1 MRIASRLLA
10 LFLLLPLAALAQGK
24 TVKIGVLN
32 DQSGLYADL
41 GGQGSVAAAKMAA
54 KRVDLMVANDVT
66 APGSGFE
73 VDTNRAVLIA
83 PDGTADQLPQMP
95 KIQLADAIWDRVA
108 VALARRAEEA
118 P

>member
-1 MRIASRLLA
+1 
-10 LFLLLPLAALAQGK
+10 
-24 TVKIGVLN
+24 
-32 DQSGLYADL
+32 
-41 GGQGSVAAAKMAA
+41 MAA

-83 PDGTADQLPQMP
+83 PDGTAQELPQMP

-108 VALARRAEEA
+108 PQLSRHEEA